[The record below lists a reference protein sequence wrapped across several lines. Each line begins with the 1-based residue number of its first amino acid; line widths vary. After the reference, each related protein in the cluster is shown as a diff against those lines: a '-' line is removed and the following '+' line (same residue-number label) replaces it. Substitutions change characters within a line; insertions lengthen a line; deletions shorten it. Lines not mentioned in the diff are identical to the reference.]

1 MVSEPIFDI
10 AGVMEA
16 ALHQRLDSELA
27 GGAAQRGEESVPFKC
42 DFRVGRQAC
51 YVNQSLGVGDRPLVE
66 RCDPSCQRIDKRI
79 EFGVRQGSIDVT
91 VTFGEVAANIVST
104 EQHFECPPSANQA
117 RQPSHRPAAR
127 HQAGANLPLRQ
138 NGLLAARKT
147 HVAGQ
152 RKLASN
158 PCRAAPD
165 RDYGCDG
172 SPAEAYQHVGEGL
185 QARGSGRQARRVLEW
200 REEIVVREEEAFD
213 GAIEDND
220 LHMLVG
226 FEARDDLIEL
236 RDRFGS
242 ENIERWM
249 IERNSP
255 ISRQA
260 PLESDLFG
268 CGRLFEA
275 VHARAPWLPGTARC
289 ATCAPTSIGTGM
301 TR

>member
-1 MVSEPIFDI
+1 
-10 AGVMEA
+10 MEA

-27 GGAAQRGEESVPFKC
+27 GGAAQRGDKSVPFKR
-42 DFRVGRQAC
+42 DFRIGRQAC
-51 YVNQSLGVGDRPLVE
+51 YVDQALRVSDRLLVE
-66 RCDPSCQRIDKRI
+66 RCDPSRQRIDKCI
-79 EFGVRQGSIDVT
+79 EFRVRQGSIDVT
-91 VTFGEVAANIVST
+91 VTLGEVAVNIVCA
-104 EQHFECPPSANQA
+104 EQHFECTASADQA
-117 RQPSHRPAAR
+117 GQPSHRSAAR
-127 HQAGANLPLRQ
+127 HQGGTNLPLRQ

-152 RKLASN
+152 RKLASDSG
-158 PCRAAPD
+158 RTTAD

-172 SPAEAYQHVGEGL
+172 SPAETYQHVGKGL
-185 QARGSGRQARRVLEW
+185 QAGGSGRQARRGLE
-200 REEIVVREEEAFD
+200 RRKEIVVREEEAFD

-220 LHMLVG
+220 LYMLVG
-226 FEARDDLIEL
+226 FEGRDDLIEL

-260 PLESDLFG
+260 PLESNLFG